1 MDSFRDSSQ
10 KAAPKG
16 HAVAKAWGLKLVF
29 KSTNLMD
36 SAQLTPC
43 VYWVVKR
50 DKAFVLDS

>member
-10 KAAPKG
+10 KAALKG

-36 SAQLTPC
+36 SVQLTPC